1 MKTFNIIFLILIAL
15 PFSNATSQK
24 LSLNIGESTTNSLTK
39 NKPAQVV
46 ATFPESDSLKDSWLM
61 DAFIELKLNN
71 LLKYGNLGFFTE
83 FHKNNLIGKEQDIYQ
98 LGLSVENDF
107 PFYDK
112 SNQLFFRIISN
123 SNIKYSNNIFKKKEE
138 FQGNIGFSFSLEKT
152 KHLRFLQ
159 TNTRLINI
167 NSLMA
172 KFFTLSHN
180 HNLGLG
186 YIGGNENVLLGDASF
201 DLSIFP
207 LSGFTNKIKQ
217 PELIRLNW
225 SINARTPLLGNTNI
239 DLNTLNYLSVGLN
252 YALNKSSIG
261 ISYSWQKGAN
271 PYTRLENQEFKTLS
285 AKFKITI

>member
-1 MKTFNIIFLILIAL
+1 
-15 PFSNATSQK
+15 
-24 LSLNIGESTTNSLTK
+24 LS
-39 NKPAQVV
+39 A
-46 ATFPESDSLKDSWLM
+46 
-61 DAFIELKLNN
+61 
-71 LLKYGNLGFFTE
+71 
-83 FHKNNLIGKEQDIYQ
+83 
-98 LGLSVENDF
+98 ENDF
-107 PFYDK
+107 PFYDRN
-112 SNQLFFRIISN
+112 NQLFFRIITN
-123 SNIKYSNNIFKKKEE
+123 SNIKYSNNKIKEKKE
-138 FQGNIGFSFSLEKT
+138 FQGNIGFSLSLEKT
-152 KHLRFLQ
+152 EHFRFLQ

-172 KFFTLSHN
+172 KLFTLSHN
-180 HNLGLG
+180 HNLGIG

-225 SINARTPLLGNTNI
+225 SINARTPLLGNTNM
-239 DLNTLNYLSVGLN
+239 DLSTLNNLSIGLN

-285 AKFKITI
+285 AKFKLTL